1 MFGGK
6 FEKIYL
12 LFISLNYITIILYI
26 LGATGDTGKY
36 CITSD
41 TYQLDLN
48 SKSWKKLDSKFI
60 FINLYIYIYIK
71 YFF

>member
-12 LFISLNYITIILYI
+12 LFISLKLYYNYIIYI

-41 TYQLDLN
+41 TY
-48 SKSWKKLDSKFI
+48 
-60 FINLYIYIYIK
+60 
-71 YFF
+71 